1 MSRLTVSASL
11 AVLPLV
17 LAAMNSQAAMPLLG
31 SGPPQPDVVLPWAD
45 GVPNFNIASNVNCI
59 TGQIETRVSG
69 YTGYS
74 LLPPNL
80 TPAVGEVFYTH
91 LVLGHPGNPCTGS
104 AVGIELS
111 LPPGVQTAVSAN
123 DPTFCFSR
131 SQTNLFN
138 LGTDP
143 EYGCPTTF
151 PNSANGLRI
160 APPHGGLGG
169 SGGWGM
175 HQGFWLEL
183 LIPLRATTPQLGT
196 NQIVWTINPDIGQFG
211 QVRVGPQVN
220 NIIIFRD
227 DTEGKLLQL
236 TICTVQPIPQGC

>member
-1 MSRLTVSASL
+1 MSRTTLTA
-11 AVLPLV
+11 V
-17 LAAMNSQAAMPLLG
+17 LAALPLALAAMQAQAATQLPSSTLL
-31 SGPPQPDVVLPWAD
+31 PDATLLRWVD
-45 GVPNFNIASNVNCI
+45 GVPNFNIANNLNCI
-59 TGQIETRVSG
+59 TGQFETRVSG
-69 YTGYS
+69 YAGYTV
-74 LLPPNL
+74 LPPDF

-104 AVGIELS
+104 AVGVELA

-123 DPTFCFSR
+123 NPSFCFSR
-131 SQTNLFN
+131 SQSTLFN
-138 LGTDP
+138 LGADP

-151 PNSANGLRI
+151 PPSPNGMRV
-160 APPHGGLGG
+160 APPHGGLGN

-196 NQIVWTINPDIGQFG
+196 NQIVWTVNPDIGQFG
-211 QVRVGPQVN
+211 QVGVGPQVN
-220 NIIIFRD
+220 NIVIFRD
-227 DTEGKLLQL
+227 GMENTLMQL

>member
-1 MSRLTVSASL
+1 MSRPTLTTAFAAFAL
-11 AVLPLV
+11 T
-17 LAAMNSQAAMPLLG
+17 LAAPHSQAAMPLL
-31 SGPPQPDVVLPWAD
+31 SSMPQPDALLLPWYD

-59 TGQIETRVSG
+59 TGVIETRVSG
-69 YTGYS
+69 YAGHS
-74 LLPPNL
+74 LLPPDF

-104 AVGIELS
+104 AVGIELA

-131 SQTNLFN
+131 SRTNLFN
-138 LGTDP
+138 LGADP

-151 PNSANGLRI
+151 PLSANGLRI

-183 LIPLRATTPQLGT
+183 LIPLRATTPQVGT

-220 NIIIFRD
+220 NIVIFRD
-227 DTEGKLLQL
+227 GAENKLLQL